1 MTAFT
6 WVLGGVLLLFTLLV
20 LIPVIRVVTT
30 KKKVVSKDISSVTVP
45 VSVVTTTEK
54 TVTKKKTYLVWII
67 LAIAVIMVVIYTD
80 LYKWRPSSEKK
91 ADMDFPEIEL
101 KQNGKA
107 NGVVIPMNFS
117 TQVKVKILIPLTKV
131 GISYGLC
138 GKVVE
143 PIRILDLANTPRN
156 HTEADDPEKRGVS
169 HFMHLT
175 REMKKHMLN
184 HGYREARVNFYL
196 VEINSEDPIVCN

>member
-1 MTAFT
+1 MTALL
-6 WVLGGVLLLFTLLV
+6 WGIGGMLLLFTLLV
-20 LIPVIRVVTT
+20 LIPVIRVVKPKT
-30 KKKVVSKDISSVTVP
+30 KVVAKDTTAVP

-54 TVTKKKTYLVWII
+54 TVTKKKIYLLWIV

-80 LYKWRPSSEKK
+80 LYQWRPSFEKK
-91 ADMDFPEIEL
+91 VDMDFPEIEL
-101 KQNGKA
+101 KQNGMR
-107 NGVVIPMNFS
+107 NGIVVPMNFS
-117 TQVKVKILIPLTKV
+117 TQVKVKILIPLTRE

-143 PIRILDLANTPRN
+143 PIKVLDLADTPRK

-175 REMKKHMLN
+175 SAMKKHLLN
-184 HGYREARVNFYL
+184 HGYKEARVNFYL
-196 VEINSEDPIVCN
+196 IEKNAGDPVVCN